1 MRTTSFISIAI
12 AIAACGG
19 APTPSTDASA
29 TPPAAVANPD
39 VEAKTAKPPK
49 PKPTPKTRTYDDE
62 IADADLR
69 VAGSRKLAEDQ
80 PTSYLAADRVANTFL
95 SRARLTGD
103 YADYREAEVWTDKA
117 FAINASRGRDVGPHG
132 TRASLNY
139 TLHRLDRVDADFAT
153 SQRGPKDNVTV
164 SGHRLFAG
172 NLALQRGKYDDAARL
187 LAESVALHETVA
199 NL

>member
-69 VAGSRKLAEDQ
+69 IAGSRKLAEDQ

-117 FAINASRGRDVGPHG
+117 FAINAPRVVEGADGVAAPAARALRSRARSLRRCEEALPRHRRILPKPSWAPIDLRRIIQAHRD
-132 TRASLNY
+132 
-139 TLHRLDRVDADFAT
+139 DRVVRFVNT
-153 SQRGPKDNVTV
+153 G
-164 SGHRLFAG
+164 
-172 NLALQRGKYDDAARL
+172 
-187 LAESVALHETVA
+187 
-199 NL
+199 